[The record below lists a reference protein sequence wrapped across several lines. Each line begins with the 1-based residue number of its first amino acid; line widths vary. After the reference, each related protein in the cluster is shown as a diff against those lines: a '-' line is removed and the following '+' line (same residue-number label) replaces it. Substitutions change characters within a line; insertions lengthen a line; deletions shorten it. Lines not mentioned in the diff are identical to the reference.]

1 MDFPEGID
9 TILSG
14 TLHQRRTEPI
24 LIQDWTVFFPCEQ
37 IHSKNKASK
46 QTVKTYLLRTMTMM
60 MTMITR
66 TTKPPTTPPI
76 MALTGG
82 PSGGQNYLDVH
93 VFSYSELRRALYY
106 LEDRT
111 ISMYMYFRI
120 RSFAGHF
127 II

>member
-14 TLHQRRTEPI
+14 TLHQRRTEPV
-24 LIQDWTVFFPCEQ
+24 LIQDWTVFFSCEQ

-46 QTVKTYLLRTMTMM
+46 QTVKTYLLRMMMMM

-66 TTKPPTTPPI
+66 TTTPPTTPPI
-76 MALTGG
+76 MALTGR

-93 VFSYSELRRALYY
+93 VFSYSEL
-106 LEDRT
+106 
-111 ISMYMYFRI
+111 
-120 RSFAGHF
+120 
-127 II
+127 